1 MENGVVVL
9 VRQEGLGTVAPEDRS
24 FGIEMFDRLLHS
36 IESQPDK
43 PEAICFY
50 TEGVR
55 LCCEGS
61 ILIPSL
67 KLIEA
72 MGVPLVLCKTCL
84 EKYGLL
90 DKVAV
95 GHVGTMKEIASL
107 LLGAHHVVT
116 V

>member
-1 MENGVVVL
+1 MDRGVVVL
-9 VRQEGLGTVAPEDRS
+9 VRQAGLGAVAPGDERFGVEMLDRFLHALEGREDRP
-24 FGIEMFDRLLHS
+24 
-36 IESQPDK
+36 Q
-43 PEAICFY
+43 AICFY

-72 MGVPLVLCKTCL
+72 MGVRLVICKTCL
-84 EKYGLL
+84 ETYGLAG
-90 DKVAV
+90 KVAV
-95 GHVGTMKEIASL
+95 GTVGGMSDLVALALE
-107 LLGAHHVVT
+107 AHPVIT